1 MLHSSNYALMWYCSI
16 IFTDRNNFHFAKACW
31 VSCKHHSLP
40 KITNNNIRMLNT
52 KYVYVFWWLISW
64 FCQLAIQA
72 STTSKQCI
80 LKYIGHNNNTKKGR
94 QHQILYILSKSIEN
108 IKIQLWLEVKY
119 LRSLSIVHT
128 HSLKILFIHS
138 NFNLLYIIRVPIVW
152 LNDNHQRV
160 EPWSW
165 TSIQDEVRW

>member
-1 MLHSSNYALMWYCSI
+1 MIKSFEPTTKCLMKNFISKMIMLSNNVMLHSSNYALMWYCSI

-119 LRSLSIVHT
+119 LRSLIGL
-128 HSLKILFIHS
+128 SLLIFADRPYPFSKDTIHS
-138 NFNLLYIIRVPIVW
+138 F
-152 LNDNHQRV
+152 
-160 EPWSW
+160 
-165 TSIQDEVRW
+165 